1 MAYYIRPM
9 YREDIDGV
17 TEIDREAFP
26 TQWPPA
32 DYQYEIQNKLAHY
45 IVVCDDEQIISQ
57 PKAKNLPES
66 TSAGWFT
73 RLRRWFNNNRTP
85 NNKILPTT
93 RHYVIGFTG
102 FWTLADEAHI
112 IIIAVREAYRR
123 MGIGELLLISL
134 IDLAMEEK
142 ANVITLE
149 VRVSNTVAQN
159 LYLKYGFS
167 GVGTRKGYYI
177 DRINNSES
185 REDGLLMT
193 TQDITSAE
201 YQARFKQLKQAH
213 AEKRGTFL
221 EQQIKL

>member
-9 YREDIDGV
+9 YRQDIDDV
-17 TEIDREAFP
+17 TDIDREAFP

-32 DYQYEIQNKLAHY
+32 DYQYEIRNKLARY
-45 IVVCDDEQIISQ
+45 IVVCDDEQVVSQ
-57 PKAKNLPES
+57 PRGESPPES
-66 TSAGWFT
+66 SPPGWFT
-73 RLRRWFNNNRTP
+73 RLWRWFSNNRTP
-85 NNKILPTT
+85 DNKTLPGI

-102 FWTLADEAHI
+102 FWTIAEEAHI

-134 IDLAMEEK
+134 VEMAMKQK
-142 ANVITLE
+142 AQVITLE

-159 LYLKYGFS
+159 LYLKYGFN

-177 DRINNSES
+177 DRINNSET
-185 REDGLLMT
+185 REDGLIMT

-201 YQARFKQLKQAH
+201 YQERFKQLKQAH
-213 AEKRGTFL
+213 AEKWGTVL
-221 EQQIKL
+221 KQQPRP